1 MSWRVSAGFAVT
13 ASTFVLSALNAPV
26 RADDAYLCGP
36 DTVVY
41 VAAEDLE
48 AKKHSDPCI
57 AGYYGITLEPTA
69 KSANTAAIKS
79 AKSEAQP
86 SKTSLAATLKPLTD
100 SEIPSRV
107 GPNLQRQ
114 ASLEPPHA
122 TPGTDYR
129 NVKVLNAETPESSWF
144 RHTK

>member
-13 ASTFVLSALNAPV
+13 ASGFALSVLSAPV

-48 AKKHSDPCI
+48 DKKHSDPCI
-57 AGYYGITLEPTA
+57 AGYYGITLEPKA
-69 KSANTAAIKS
+69 KSANTATIEA
-79 AKSEAQP
+79 AKPEAQP
-86 SKTSLAATLKPLTD
+86 SKSSLVATLKPLTVE
-100 SEIPSRV
+100 EIPSRV
-107 GPNLQRQ
+107 SRNLQRQ
-114 ASLEPPHA
+114 ASLEPPRA

-129 NVKVLNAETPESSWF
+129 NVKVLNAETPESAWF